1 MDKRLKQLNHFRSF
15 ECAARHKSYSRA
27 AEELFISQAAVS
39 QQMRQLETSLATKLF
54 TRQGKTMQLTENGEK
69 LYLASEQAFNTLIK
83 GLNSIQSEGVSGSLT
98 ITSTPAFV
106 SLWLMP
112 RLYKFSL
119 KHPDIN
125 IKVLSSS
132 SFQDLRQ
139 DNIDLAIRFKLIK
152 ENNVQQDGLVEE
164 FIAEDYVY
172 PVCSVALAKEMN
184 FKEPKDLLKCWLI
197 QLVNQGSI
205 NWEAWFDA
213 AGVSNYKQHKK
224 WLEVK
229 GSDLSISAVLSG
241 HGFTLTSQAAFG
253 HYVSNGLL
261 IVPFKIK
268 HPVSFKRYLVYD
280 PTSARQARLNVF
292 IHWLKEEMFKEEA
305 IKEGVL

>member
-1 MDKRLKQLNHFRSF
+1 
-15 ECAARHKSYSRA
+15 
-27 AEELFISQAAVS
+27 
-39 QQMRQLETSLATKLF
+39 
-54 TRQGKTMQLTENGEK
+54 MQLTESGMK
-69 LYLASEQAFNTLIK
+69 LHQASEQAFSTLVK
-83 GLNSIQSEGVSGSLT
+83 GLNSIQSEGVAGSLT

-125 IKVLSSS
+125 IKVLSST

-139 DNIDLAIRFKLIK
+139 DRIDLAIRFKLIK
-152 ENNVQQDGLVEE
+152 EANDQQDGLIEE

-184 FKEPKDLLKCWLI
+184 FQEPKDLLKCWLI

-213 AGVSNYKQHKK
+213 AGVSDYQEHKK

-241 HGFTLTSQAAFG
+241 HGFTLTSQAAFEQ
-253 HYVSNGLL
+253 YVNNGLL
-261 IVPFKIK
+261 TVPFKIK

-280 PTSARQARLNVF
+280 PSSAKQARLNIFVA
-292 IHWLKEEMFKEEA
+292 WLKEEMKQD
-305 IKEGVL
+305 K